1 MTENIQENIMKSL
14 VLTSKYLLIVDLI
27 DRNVETEIV
36 LHDIE
41 IVELADENVVRISTK
56 YDEEV

>member
-1 MTENIQENIMKSL
+1 MKSL

-27 DRNVETEIV
+27 ERSVETEIV

-41 IVELADENVVRISTK
+41 TVELADENIVRICTK
-56 YDEEV
+56 YDDEIEIEE

>member
-1 MTENIQENIMKSL
+1 VTENIQENIMKSL